1 MLNGLYEGLNSVAVT
16 IISVSIMLIGGFA
29 MTRLTSLLRLP
40 NVTAYIIV
48 GILIGPFGL
57 DLIPENIIAHTDFLP
72 DIALA
77 FIAFSKKI
85 IQSLAYKG
93 MK

>member
-1 MLNGLYEGLNSVAVT
+1 MLNGLYEGLNPVAVT

-57 DLIPENIIAHTDFLP
+57 DLIPENIE
-72 DIALA
+72 
-77 FIAFSKKI
+77 
-85 IQSLAYKG
+85 
-93 MK
+93 